1 MTDTYISFYLR
12 NNRIHIFVD
21 ALRGIGSPK
30 YVCFMMANDGKNL
43 ILCPYKTKDFH
54 SHRVP
59 QDVYRGK
66 RSFELAS
73 MRLCQILTIE
83 FGWDRR
89 KSYRIPGRIIEDK
102 QLVIFDLRMASQ
114 IGELKG

>member
-30 YVCFMMANDGKNL
+30 YVCFLIADDGKNL
-43 ILCPYKTKDFH
+43 ILSTYKKKDFH

-59 QDVYRGK
+59 QDVYHGK
-66 RSFELAS
+66 RSLELAS
-73 MRLCQILTIE
+73 MRLCQILTAE
-83 FGWDRR
+83 FGWDSS
-89 KSYRIPGRIIEDK
+89 KSYRIPGRLVEDK
-102 QLVIFDLRMASQ
+102 KIVVFDLSRAAK
-114 IGELKG
+114 IGE